1 MQEAE
6 RRIRIKAVLVMEM
19 PENSLEYPCDDACGE
34 SCQVM
39 DGIVEGKENMERLT
53 YKTNGK
59 YLNTT
64 SEQAPPYAID
74 CDVDMAITK
83 LAEYEDLEEQGKLL
97 IVPKIKKNK
106 TLYWVWGNEIMP
118 VLFKRITSCV
128 VDDKGNP
135 HIMCEMETKKDRTF
149 VSSYKRKP
157 IEYTLKAGDKRYFYS
172 GDIGK
177 AVFLTRED
185 AEAALKELERGKGE

>member
-1 MQEAE
+1 
-6 RRIRIKAVLVMEM
+6 
-19 PENSLEYPCDDACGE
+19 
-34 SCQVM
+34 
-39 DGIVEGKENMERLT
+39 MERLT
-53 YKTNGK
+53 ERTGEGQAIPRMDLKNNGHQRCM
-59 YLNTT
+59 
-64 SEQAPPYAID
+64 ER
-74 CDVDMAITK
+74 
-83 LAEYEDLEEQGKLL
+83 LAEYEDLDEKGRLL

-157 IEYTLKAGDKRYFYS
+157 VEYSFKAGDKRYFYS
-172 GDIGK
+172 EDIGK
-177 AVFLTRED
+177 TVFLTRED
-185 AEAALKELERGKGE
+185 AEAALKEMGE

>member
-19 PENSLEYPCDDACGE
+19 PENCLEYPCDDVCGE

-53 YKTNGK
+53 ERTGEGQAIPRMDLKNNGHQRCM
-59 YLNTT
+59 
-64 SEQAPPYAID
+64 ER
-74 CDVDMAITK
+74 
-83 LAEYEDLEEQGKLL
+83 LAEYEDLDEKGRLL

-177 AVFLTRED
+177 TVFLTRED